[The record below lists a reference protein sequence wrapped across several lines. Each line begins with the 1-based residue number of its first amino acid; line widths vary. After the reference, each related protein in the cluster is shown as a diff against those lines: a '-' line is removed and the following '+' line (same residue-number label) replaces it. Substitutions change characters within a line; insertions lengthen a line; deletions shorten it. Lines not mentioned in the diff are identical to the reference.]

1 MEAAEGT
8 PFSHIKDAEL
18 VKVCMQNFSSFAL
31 VAQQTLREKEDFDT
45 ANYDAERLKVYHSHA
60 FDTLLLVDTHFG
72 QATVELE
79 GYLFVPI
86 HSLKHLKVKF
96 VHDADDYPPLQLSDQ
111 DIDRLKLTFTS
122 DELKQVD

>member
-18 VKVCMQNFSSFAL
+18 VKVCMQNFSSLAL
-31 VAQQTLREKEDFDT
+31 VAQQTLRENEDFDT
-45 ANYDAERLKVYHSHA
+45 ADYDAERLKVYQTH
-60 FDTLLLVDTHFG
+60 TLETLTLAAANFG

-86 HSLKHLKVKF
+86 HSLKYLKVKF

-122 DELKQVD
+122 EELKQVE